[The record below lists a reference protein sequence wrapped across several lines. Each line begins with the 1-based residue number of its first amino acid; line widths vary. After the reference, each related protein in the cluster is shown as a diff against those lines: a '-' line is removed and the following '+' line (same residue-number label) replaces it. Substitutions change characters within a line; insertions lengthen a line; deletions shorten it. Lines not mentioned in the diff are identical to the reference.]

1 MIMYPIVWGV
11 LLDNLQKSGNIFI
24 KLEKQEVEMYYKFKK
39 WQTQYIRQHVSIV
52 SYSLLVDKTSQALQQ
67 FNEDMPECIDI
78 FNSIYAKKYPN
89 HPYTKQMQIKIKSFT
104 PIKVGGRHIDFTAPD
119 FNGKFVKLPGTIN
132 IPG

>member
-11 LLDNLQKSGNIFI
+11 LLDNLQKSGNILIPAAI

-52 SYSLLVDKTSQALQQ
+52 SYSLLVNKTSQALQQ

-89 HPYTKQMQIKIKSFT
+89 HPYTKQM
-104 PIKVGGRHIDFTAPD
+104 
-119 FNGKFVKLPGTIN
+119 
-132 IPG
+132 